1 MERRDL
7 IKDQIEQMAKVLG
20 MILSDF
26 LGLKAT
32 GDVEEAIQTTNER
45 FQGELDLD
53 IEKIVAL
60 DDDEI
65 GAYLTS
71 KALHEPH
78 LEILAAY
85 LNEIG
90 TGMSSEAEKANYLNK
105 AITLLDLADAFS
117 KTFSF
122 ERMNQRER
130 IQRILK
136 ESHS

>member
-32 GDVEEAIQTTNER
+32 GDIEEAIQTTNER

-53 IEKIVAL
+53 IKKIVAL
-60 DDDEI
+60 DDDELST
-65 GAYLTS
+65 YLSS
-71 KALHEPH
+71 KKLHEPH
-78 LEILAAY
+78 LEILATY
-85 LNEIG
+85 LTEIG
-90 TGMSSEAEKANYLNK
+90 KSRSTELEKSAYLNK
-105 AITLLDLADAFS
+105 AVNLLDLADEFS

-130 IQRILK
+130 IQGILNK
-136 ESHS
+136 GR

>member
-1 MERRDL
+1 MMRRDL
-7 IKDQIEQMAKVLG
+7 IKDQIEQLAKVLG

-32 GDVEEAIQTTNER
+32 GDVEEAIQTINER

-60 DDDEI
+60 HDDELS
-65 GAYLTS
+65 AYLTS
-71 KALHEPH
+71 KELHEPH

-85 LNEIG
+85 LTEIG
-90 TGMSSEAEKANYLNK
+90 ISRSSETEKATYLNK

-122 ERMNQRER
+122 DRMNQRE
-130 IQRILK
+130 QILNTLN
-136 ESHS
+136 EGR